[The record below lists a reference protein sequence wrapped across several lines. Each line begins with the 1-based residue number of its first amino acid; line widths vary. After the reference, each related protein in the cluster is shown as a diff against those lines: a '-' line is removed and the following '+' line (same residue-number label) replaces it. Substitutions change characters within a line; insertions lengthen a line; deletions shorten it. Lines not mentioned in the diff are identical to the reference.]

1 MSYEAMKRGMQLTA
15 TWLCLLATAATF
27 ARAQES
33 SAKWSRQLENAPTS
47 DTDSLDWIPL
57 AQPLDGSGA
66 GKDRSGNGRVLTYSQ
81 TFPPSARFGDLT
93 KPGLSPGSQFDFS
106 YPFPRYSNGQDG
118 QGQALPLRQG
128 PPPAL
133 KTNSGQ
139 EPTSQSFFKFEMPF
153 HSNEAGQAQSPPTLQ
168 TGYQI
173 QHTFGGGLQAPSSLF
188 SPPSL
193 FGQQQAQPFGSEF
206 HTLAQKPLNKPLRQ
220 QNYIQD
226 ILPPKSHAK
235 PTQPSLQSVTP
246 QVFPLDPEP
255 ESIFGLNKAA
265 PSSAPASSGGQ
276 QQQQQQQEVQLLYVP
291 YDTLYNQQRQ
301 QSGQSRPSSSS
312 SNFEV
317 NKFNVN
323 PGLPA
328 VNPYQ
333 INQFYTQDPNADS
346 DFFSSGTTAR
356 PSTTSTSQ
364 PHSIFQSFG
373 QSLSLSQQQPQPQP
387 QPQAQT
393 LFSTAKPKPKAHQP
407 PLAMFLLRSSSRPS
421 QSDVV
426 AALRSAHSISV
437 IDSPTK
443 QTPEIFVGPAG
454 MPIPDGYV
462 KFDLPYLSQLAQTRD
477 LSDVSFFVAP
487 LSYRTPNGFN
497 KILLPEPH
505 VGSIVVNRAKDSV
518 PVQTQPPPQRQQR
531 PYAAVSSTRN
541 PFETTT
547 QTQAQQ
553 AQAHQAQSQ
562 QAQQS
567 QKSGAPVRG
576 NKFSYYYVQDGI
588 QEVSSPKIPAKQER
602 HKKKRPQNVQVEHQ
616 QQQQPIYRPATKTQN
631 PFDTLNQIGGDDFFK
646 SLTNKPT
653 TTSST
658 STSTTSTTSSTTST
672 TAAPTQPLFTYST
685 RPQVEF
691 PGASGHLYPEYLQPV
706 QEQQPRLTTR
716 PPTATTVEEENRMKQ
731 YFRQQDAFRQR
742 PLTTIPPAF
751 EQVQYTPSAPDY
763 EVPTTQRI
771 KSKHRV
777 NIYTPAAVPVT
788 TSDVGY
794 QVEQEQ
800 AQEQAQAPLNH
811 RPSYNQVQ
819 NEILDNSN
827 VDYEPN
833 PYHVPSELPAL
844 TPDIPGLVNNL
855 QEKDKL
861 QPGTTITPQ
870 SEPENPETRP
880 TRRPLLRTRKPAVSK
895 VVTTSSVSYSE
906 SESSGKVP
914 HRIRRPYGNRGTA
927 AGTASTTGSGDQ
939 GEDSA
944 ATPTPTRRPTSA
956 RNPLIRN
963 PNRIRYR
970 PTTEERHTLKVKTRK
985 GSKNGQREDQ
995 DLDYQRDVLKQNY
1008 PVFKGTSSA
1017 PSRRPTSP
1025 TAIPSSYDFQATTEG
1040 PASESQQVYTVT
1052 PSNSID
1058 SASEQGSRFPNSLLE
1073 PMQIAQHYQEFSKD
1087 NYGPGYFPNQEDLTP
1102 TEGIVRNE
1110 VSPIYTT
1117 LATTTPS
1124 TTTTSTP
1131 ATTEAAPTTTT
1142 RRSPFVRRNYPRLRT
1157 TTTTEPPVT
1166 STTPS
1171 EERPSIRSRLPPRR
1185 VVKVRQRQRRPGHP
1199 ASSTAAP
1206 EEEVQEPATNQKPNL
1221 RKLSRY
1227 NQEPKEKETPITQR
1241 RRYKQPFQL
1250 EGQESQWSPSS
1261 DISSNSN
1268 NNANANTNANAN
1280 SFKPLNPKYKTEAH
1294 SFENEPE
1301 IVTVGPTE
1309 QPETYEFNV
1318 AADLGG
1324 SAAQRTT
1331 TLKAPNLKPEKSFA
1345 ELLEEVMGKVPE
1357 ELATESP
1364 NSSSTTTSIGRLN
1377 RRGKWKKSRVT
1388 SGSDNGEN
1396 FETAESQNLGPQLYN
1411 ALQAATS
1418 EKEEQ
1423 QPKTTTPLAPAAT
1436 EAETAEAIVTT
1447 TAASP
1452 TTPEEYEVTT
1462 ARALEEAT
1470 MASTLPMETLESATR
1485 RMDTAADVDVDGI
1498 ADADGDLETQPS
1510 LFSEVKKQLHDLF
1523 AIEESEDEAVNA
1535 ALAAVGKRR
1544 QEYTSIKRTTPATST
1559 DKTTLSPAD
1568 AEPTATTATTTATE
1582 EGASEGSKDNF
1593 HKDLMEHVVYATSTS
1608 TKVTSETEICYRGR
1622 CIRSEDLPANHKLH

>member
-1 MSYEAMKRGMQLTA
+1 MKQGMQLTA
-15 TWLCLLATAATF
+15 AWLCLLATASLAQN
-27 ARAQES
+27 QES
-33 SAKWSRQLENAPTS
+33 SAKWSRQLENVATS
-47 DTDSLDWIPL
+47 DTDTLDWVPL
-57 AQPLDGSGA
+57 AQPLDGS
-66 GKDRSGNGRVLTYSQ
+66 KDRTGNGRVLTYSQ

-93 KPGLSPGSQFDFS
+93 KTGSQFD
-106 YPFPRYSNGQDG
+106 YPFQFQRYPNGA
-118 QGQALPLRQG
+118 GQALPLRQA
-128 PPPAL
+128 PPPAPSTL
-133 KTNSGQ
+133 KASGVGQ

-153 HSNEAGQAQSPPTLQ
+153 HSNGEGQAQSPPTLQ

-173 QHTFGGGLQAPSSLF
+173 QHTFGAGTGGFPAPSSLF

-193 FGQQQAQPFGSEF
+193 FGQQQGQPFGPDF
-206 HTLAQKPLNKPLRQ
+206 HSLGSQKPLAQALNKPLHQ
-220 QNYIQD
+220 QNYVQD
-226 ILPPKSHAK
+226 VLPPKTLGK
-235 PTQPSLQSVTP
+235 PLPTQASLQSVTP
-246 QVFPLDPEP
+246 QVFPVDPDTDTL
-255 ESIFGLNKAA
+255 FGSNKAA
-265 PSSAPASSGGQ
+265 PSSAPSSTRDQ
-276 QQQQQQQEVQLLYVP
+276 DVQLLYVP

-301 QSGQSRPSSSS
+301 QSGSN

-333 INQFYTQDPNADS
+333 INQFYTQDPSGGS
-346 DFFSSGTTAR
+346 DYFSPGTTSR
-356 PSTTSTSQ
+356 PSTTTSQ
-364 PHSIFQSFG
+364 PQNIFQSFG
-373 QSLSLSQQQPQPQP
+373 QPQPQH
-387 QPQAQT
+387 QAQT
-393 LFSTAKPKPKAHQP
+393 QTQYTTAKPKPKAHQP

-426 AALRSAHSISV
+426 TALRNAHSISV

-462 KFDLPYLSQLAQTRD
+462 KFDLPYLSQLTSNRD

-505 VGSIVVNRAKDSV
+505 VGSIVVNRAKDIASSQQLSPAV
-518 PVQTQPPPQRQQR
+518 RPQR

-547 QTQAQQ
+547 QSQIQAQGQ
-553 AQAHQAQSQ
+553 V
-562 QAQQS
+562 
-567 QKSGAPVRG
+567 PERG

-602 HKKKRPQNVQVEHQ
+602 HKKKRPQNVQV
-616 QQQQPIYRPATKTQN
+616 QQQPIYRPSPTKAQSQN

-646 SLTNKPT
+646 TLGSKAT
-653 TTSST
+653 TSSTSST
-658 STSTTSTTSSTTST
+658 STSTTTSTTST
-672 TAAPTQPLFTYST
+672 TAAPQSLFTYST
-685 RPQVEF
+685 RPQIEF
-691 PGASGHLYPEYLQPV
+691 PGSSGQLYPQYVQEPV
-706 QEQQPRLTTR
+706 QEPLPRLTTR
-716 PPTATTVEEENRMKQ
+716 PTTASTEEEHRMKQ

-742 PLTTIPPAF
+742 PHTTNPPF
-751 EQVQYTPSAPDY
+751 EYTPSSVDY
-763 EVPTTQRI
+763 EPSLPTTTTTQRI
-771 KSKHRV
+771 KTKHRV
-777 NIYTPAAVPVT
+777 NLYTPAAVPVT

-794 QVEQEQ
+794 NNVDQ
-800 AQEQAQAPLNH
+800 QAPLNH

-827 VDYEPN
+827 VEYEPN

-861 QPGTTITPQ
+861 QPQIPTTPYA
-870 SEPENPETRP
+870 EPEPETRP
-880 TRRPLLRTRKPAVSK
+880 TRRPVLRTRKPAVTK
-895 VVTTSSVSYSE
+895 VTSSVSYSE
-906 SESSGKVP
+906 SESNGKLP
-914 HRIRRPYGNRGTA
+914 THRIRRPYSSRGT
-927 AGTASTTGSGDQ
+927 TAPDASSGNGD
-939 GEDSA
+939 GAEESA
-944 ATPTPTRRPTSA
+944 VTPTRRPTSA

-970 PTTEERHTLKVKTRK
+970 PTTEERQTLKTKPRK
-985 GSKNGQREDQ
+985 GSKNGKPHEDQ
-995 DLDYQRDVLKQNY
+995 DIDYQRDVLKQNY
-1008 PVFKGTSSA
+1008 PVFKA

-1025 TAIPSSYDFQATTEG
+1025 TAIPSSYDVQGTTEG

-1058 SASEQGSRFPNSLLE
+1058 GGSEQSGFPANLLE

-1087 NYGPGYFPNQEDLTP
+1087 NYGPGYFPNQEDLNP
-1102 TEGIVRNE
+1102 TEAIVRNE
-1110 VSPIYTT
+1110 VSPIFTT

-1124 TTTTSTP
+1124 TTTTTTTT
-1131 ATTEAAPTTTT
+1131 TTEAPVTTTTTT

-1157 TTTTEPPVT
+1157 TTTTEAPVT

-1171 EERPSIRSRLPPRR
+1171 EDRPSNRARLPPRR
-1185 VVKVRQRQRRPGHP
+1185 VVKVRQRQRRPTHP
-1199 ASSTAAP
+1199 ASSSTVAP
-1206 EEEVQEPATNQKPNL
+1206 EEESEPITQKPSL

-1227 NQEPKEKETPITQR
+1227 NNQEPKEKEATVSPITHR

-1261 DISSNSN
+1261 ETANSN
-1268 NNANANTNANAN
+1268 TNSN
-1280 SFKPLNPKYKTEAH
+1280 SFKPLSPKYKTETH
-1294 SFENEPE
+1294 NFESEPE
-1301 IVTVGPTE
+1301 IVTAGPTN
-1309 QPETYEFNV
+1309 QPETYEINV

-1324 SAAQRTT
+1324 STVQRTT
-1331 TLKAPNLKPEKSFA
+1331 IMAPNLKPEKSFA
-1345 ELLEEVMGKVPE
+1345 ELLEEVMGKAPE
-1357 ELATESP
+1357 ATTTEST
-1364 NSSSTTTSIGRLN
+1364 SSTVSRLS
-1377 RRGKWKKSRVT
+1377 RRGKWHKKNRL
-1388 SGSDNGEN
+1388 SGSSDNAEN

-1411 ALQAATS
+1411 AIQSAS
-1418 EKEEQ
+1418 EKEEL
-1423 QPKTTTPLAPAAT
+1423 PKTTTPLTPST
-1436 EAETAEAIVTT
+1436 EAQTETLVVTT
-1447 TAASP
+1447 TVASP

-1462 ARALEEAT
+1462 AHDVDEAT
-1470 MASTLPMETLESATR
+1470 ITSTLPVSEESATR
-1485 RMDTAADVDVDGI
+1485 RMDTAADVD
-1498 ADADGDLETQPS
+1498 DLEVQPS
-1510 LFSEVKKQLHDLF
+1510 IFSEVKKQLHDLF
-1523 AIEESEDEAVNA
+1523 AIEESEDEAVTA

-1544 QEYTSIKRTTPATST
+1544 QEYTSIRRTSPVTPLE
-1559 DKTTLSPAD
+1559 KTTVGPAD
-1568 AEPTATTATTTATE
+1568 EATTTEATVAE
-1582 EGASEGSKDNF
+1582 SKKDSF

>member
-27 ARAQES
+27 ARAQQES

-57 AQPLDGSGA
+57 AQPLDGSG

-81 TFPPSARFGDLT
+81 TFPPSARFGELN
-93 KPGLSPGSQFDFS
+93 KPGVAPGSQFDFS
-106 YPFPRYSNGQDG
+106 YPFPRYSNGQ
-118 QGQALPLRQG
+118 GQALPLPLRQG
-128 PPPAL
+128 PPPSL
-133 KTNSGQ
+133 KTSAGQ

-153 HSNEAGQAQSPPTLQ
+153 HSNEAGQGQGQAQAPPTLQ

-173 QHTFGGGLQAPSSLF
+173 QHTFGGGGLQAPSSLF

-193 FGQQQAQPFGSEF
+193 FGQQQAQPFGSDF
-206 HTLAQKPLNKPLRQ
+206 HSLPPKSLNKPLRQ

-265 PSSAPASSGGQ
+265 PSSAPATSGG
-276 QQQQQQQEVQLLYVP
+276 QQEVQLLYVP

-301 QSGQSRPSSSS
+301 QQSGSSRPGSGSA
-312 SNFEV
+312 NFEV
-317 NKFNVN
+317 NKFNLN
-323 PGLPA
+323 AGLPA

-333 INQFYTQDPNADS
+333 INQFYTQDPNAGS
-346 DFFSSGTTAR
+346 DFFSSGTTSR
-356 PSTTSTSQ
+356 PSTTTSQ

-373 QSLSLSQQQPQPQP
+373 PTQQQP

-393 LFSTAKPKPKAHQP
+393 QFSTAKPKPKAHQP

-518 PVQTQPPPQRQQR
+518 SVQTQPPPQRQPQRQPQR

-547 QTQAQQ
+547 Q
-553 AQAHQAQSQ
+553 AQAQAQSQ
-562 QAQQS
+562 SQA
-567 QKSGAPVRG
+567 GAPVRG

-588 QEVSSPKIPAKQER
+588 QEASSPKIPAKQER
-602 HKKKRPQNVQVEHQ
+602 HKKKRPQNVQVQHQ
-616 QQQQPIYRPATKTQN
+616 QQQQPQQPIYRPPSKTQN

-653 TTSST
+653 TSSST
-658 STSTTSTTSSTTST
+658 STSTTSTSTSTTTST

-706 QEQQPRLTTR
+706 PEQQQPRLTTR
-716 PPTATTVEEENRMKQ
+716 PPTATTVEEEHRMKQ

-763 EVPTTQRI
+763 EVPTTQRV
-771 KSKHRV
+771 KHKHRV
-777 NIYTPAAVPVT
+777 NVYTPAAVPVT

-800 AQEQAQAPLNH
+800 AQVLEQPQAPLNH
-811 RPSYNQVQ
+811 RPSYNQ
-819 NEILDNSN
+819 
-827 VDYEPN
+827 EP
-833 PYHVPSELPAL
+833 
-844 TPDIPGLVNNL
+844 
-855 QEKDKL
+855 
-861 QPGTTITPQ
+861 
-870 SEPENPETRP
+870 R
-880 TRRPLLRTRKPAVSK
+880 
-895 VVTTSSVSYSE
+895 
-906 SESSGKVP
+906 
-914 HRIRRPYGNRGTA
+914 
-927 AGTASTTGSGDQ
+927 
-939 GEDSA
+939 
-944 ATPTPTRRPTSA
+944 
-956 RNPLIRN
+956 
-963 PNRIRYR
+963 
-970 PTTEERHTLKVKTRK
+970 
-985 GSKNGQREDQ
+985 
-995 DLDYQRDVLKQNY
+995 
-1008 PVFKGTSSA
+1008 
-1017 PSRRPTSP
+1017 
-1025 TAIPSSYDFQATTEG
+1025 
-1040 PASESQQVYTVT
+1040 
-1052 PSNSID
+1052 
-1058 SASEQGSRFPNSLLE
+1058 
-1073 PMQIAQHYQEFSKD
+1073 
-1087 NYGPGYFPNQEDLTP
+1087 
-1102 TEGIVRNE
+1102 
-1110 VSPIYTT
+1110 
-1117 LATTTPS
+1117 
-1124 TTTTSTP
+1124 
-1131 ATTEAAPTTTT
+1131 
-1142 RRSPFVRRNYPRLRT
+1142 
-1157 TTTTEPPVT
+1157 
-1166 STTPS
+1166 
-1171 EERPSIRSRLPPRR
+1171 
-1185 VVKVRQRQRRPGHP
+1185 
-1199 ASSTAAP
+1199 
-1206 EEEVQEPATNQKPNL
+1206 
-1221 RKLSRY
+1221 
-1227 NQEPKEKETPITQR
+1227 EKEPTITQR

-1250 EGQESQWSPSS
+1250 EGQESQWSPAS
-1261 DISSNSN
+1261 DNANSNSN
-1268 NNANANTNANAN
+1268 TNTN
-1280 SFKPLNPKYKTEAH
+1280 SFKPLNPKYKTESH
-1294 SFENEPE
+1294 NFENEPE
-1301 IVTVGPTE
+1301 IVTVGPTG

-1324 SAAQRTT
+1324 SAVQRTT

-1364 NSSSTTTSIGRLN
+1364 NSSSSIGRLN
-1377 RRGKWKKSRVT
+1377 RRGKWKKSRVS
-1388 SGSDNGEN
+1388 SGADTGEN

-1411 ALQAATS
+1411 ALQAAS

-1423 QPKTTTPLAPAAT
+1423 QQQQEKTTTTTAAAAATT
-1436 EAETAEAIVTT
+1436 EAETTEAIVRTT
-1447 TAASP
+1447 SASP

-1462 ARALEEAT
+1462 ARVALEEAT
-1470 MASTLPMETLESATR
+1470 MASTLPMEPPESATR
-1485 RMDTAADVDVDGI
+1485 RMDTAADVDVEGDG
-1498 ADADGDLETQPS
+1498 DGEGDLETQPS
-1510 LFSEVKKQLHDLF
+1510 IFSEVKKQLHDLF
-1523 AIEESEDEAVNA
+1523 AIEESEDEAVNG

-1559 DKTTLSPAD
+1559 DKTTLTPAD
-1568 AEPTATTATTTATE
+1568 DELTATATATATTPTAT

>member
-27 ARAQES
+27 ARAQQES

-57 AQPLDGSGA
+57 AQPLDGSG

-81 TFPPSARFGDLT
+81 TFPPSARFGELN
-93 KPGLSPGSQFDFS
+93 KPGVAPGSQFDFS
-106 YPFPRYSNGQDG
+106 YPFPRYSNGQ
-118 QGQALPLRQG
+118 GQALPLPLRQG
-128 PPPAL
+128 PPPSL
-133 KTNSGQ
+133 KTSAGQ

-153 HSNEAGQAQSPPTLQ
+153 HSNEAGQGQGQAQAPPTLQ

-173 QHTFGGGLQAPSSLF
+173 QHTFGGGGLQAPSSLF

-193 FGQQQAQPFGSEF
+193 FGQQQAQPFGSDF
-206 HTLAQKPLNKPLRQ
+206 HSLPPKSLNKPLRQ

-265 PSSAPASSGGQ
+265 PSSAPATSGG
-276 QQQQQQQEVQLLYVP
+276 QQEVQLLYVP

-301 QSGQSRPSSSS
+301 QQSGSSRPGSGSA
-312 SNFEV
+312 NFEV
-317 NKFNVN
+317 NKFNLN
-323 PGLPA
+323 AGLPA

-333 INQFYTQDPNADS
+333 INQFYTQDPNAGS
-346 DFFSSGTTAR
+346 DFFSSGTTSR
-356 PSTTSTSQ
+356 PSTTTSQ

-373 QSLSLSQQQPQPQP
+373 PTQQQP

-393 LFSTAKPKPKAHQP
+393 QFSTAKPKPKAHQP

-518 PVQTQPPPQRQQR
+518 SVQTQPPPQRQPQRQPQR

-547 QTQAQQ
+547 Q
-553 AQAHQAQSQ
+553 AQAQAQSQ
-562 QAQQS
+562 SQA
-567 QKSGAPVRG
+567 GAPVRG

-588 QEVSSPKIPAKQER
+588 QEASSPKIPAKQER
-602 HKKKRPQNVQVEHQ
+602 HKKKRPQNVQVQHQ
-616 QQQQPIYRPATKTQN
+616 QQQQPQQPIYRPPSKTQN

-653 TTSST
+653 TSSST
-658 STSTTSTTSSTTST
+658 STSTTSTSTSTTTST

-706 QEQQPRLTTR
+706 PEQQQPRLTTR
-716 PPTATTVEEENRMKQ
+716 PPTATTVEEEHRMKQ

-763 EVPTTQRI
+763 EVPTTQRV
-771 KSKHRV
+771 KHKHRV
-777 NIYTPAAVPVT
+777 NVYTPAAVPVT

-800 AQEQAQAPLNH
+800 AQVLEQPQAPLNH
-811 RPSYNQVQ
+811 RPSYNQ
-819 NEILDNSN
+819 
-827 VDYEPN
+827 EP
-833 PYHVPSELPAL
+833 
-844 TPDIPGLVNNL
+844 
-855 QEKDKL
+855 
-861 QPGTTITPQ
+861 
-870 SEPENPETRP
+870 R
-880 TRRPLLRTRKPAVSK
+880 
-895 VVTTSSVSYSE
+895 
-906 SESSGKVP
+906 
-914 HRIRRPYGNRGTA
+914 
-927 AGTASTTGSGDQ
+927 
-939 GEDSA
+939 
-944 ATPTPTRRPTSA
+944 
-956 RNPLIRN
+956 
-963 PNRIRYR
+963 
-970 PTTEERHTLKVKTRK
+970 
-985 GSKNGQREDQ
+985 
-995 DLDYQRDVLKQNY
+995 
-1008 PVFKGTSSA
+1008 
-1017 PSRRPTSP
+1017 
-1025 TAIPSSYDFQATTEG
+1025 
-1040 PASESQQVYTVT
+1040 
-1052 PSNSID
+1052 
-1058 SASEQGSRFPNSLLE
+1058 
-1073 PMQIAQHYQEFSKD
+1073 
-1087 NYGPGYFPNQEDLTP
+1087 
-1102 TEGIVRNE
+1102 
-1110 VSPIYTT
+1110 
-1117 LATTTPS
+1117 
-1124 TTTTSTP
+1124 
-1131 ATTEAAPTTTT
+1131 
-1142 RRSPFVRRNYPRLRT
+1142 
-1157 TTTTEPPVT
+1157 
-1166 STTPS
+1166 
-1171 EERPSIRSRLPPRR
+1171 
-1185 VVKVRQRQRRPGHP
+1185 
-1199 ASSTAAP
+1199 
-1206 EEEVQEPATNQKPNL
+1206 
-1221 RKLSRY
+1221 
-1227 NQEPKEKETPITQR
+1227 EKEQPTITQR

-1250 EGQESQWSPSS
+1250 EGQESQWSPAS
-1261 DISSNSN
+1261 DNANSNSN
-1268 NNANANTNANAN
+1268 TNTN
-1280 SFKPLNPKYKTEAH
+1280 SFKPLNPKYKTESH
-1294 SFENEPE
+1294 NFENEPE
-1301 IVTVGPTE
+1301 IVTVGPTG

-1324 SAAQRTT
+1324 SAVQRTT

-1364 NSSSTTTSIGRLN
+1364 NSSSSIGRLN
-1377 RRGKWKKSRVT
+1377 RRGKWKKSRVS
-1388 SGSDNGEN
+1388 SGADTGEN

-1411 ALQAATS
+1411 ALQAAS

-1423 QPKTTTPLAPAAT
+1423 QQQQEKTTTTTAAAAATT
-1436 EAETAEAIVTT
+1436 EAETTEAIVRTT
-1447 TAASP
+1447 SASP

-1462 ARALEEAT
+1462 ARVALEEAT
-1470 MASTLPMETLESATR
+1470 MASTLPMEPPESATR
-1485 RMDTAADVDVDGI
+1485 RMDTAADVDVEGDG
-1498 ADADGDLETQPS
+1498 DGEGDLETQPS
-1510 LFSEVKKQLHDLF
+1510 IFSEVKKQLHDLF
-1523 AIEESEDEAVNA
+1523 AIEESEDEAVNG

-1559 DKTTLSPAD
+1559 DKTTLTPAD
-1568 AEPTATTATTTATE
+1568 DELTATATATATTPTAT

>member
-27 ARAQES
+27 ARAQQES

-57 AQPLDGSGA
+57 AQPLDGSG

-81 TFPPSARFGDLT
+81 TFPPSARFGELN
-93 KPGLSPGSQFDFS
+93 KPGVAPGSQFDFS
-106 YPFPRYSNGQDG
+106 YPFPRYSNGQ
-118 QGQALPLRQG
+118 GQALPLRQG
-128 PPPAL
+128 PPASL
-133 KTNSGQ
+133 KTSAGQ

-153 HSNEAGQAQSPPTLQ
+153 HSNEGGQGQAQAPPTLQ

-173 QHTFGGGLQAPSSLF
+173 QHTFGGGGLQAPSSLF

-193 FGQQQAQPFGSEF
+193 FGQQQEQPFGSDF
-206 HTLAQKPLNKPLRQ
+206 HSLPPKSLNKPLRQ

-265 PSSAPASSGGQ
+265 PSAAPAASGG
-276 QQQQQQQEVQLLYVP
+276 QQEVQLLYVP

-301 QSGQSRPSSSS
+301 QQSGSGSGSSRPGAGSA
-312 SNFEV
+312 NFEV
-317 NKFNVN
+317 NKFNLN
-323 PGLPA
+323 AGLPA

-333 INQFYTQDPNADS
+333 INQFYTQDPNAGS
-346 DFFSSGTTAR
+346 DFFSLGTTSR
-356 PSTTSTSQ
+356 PSTTTSQ

-373 QSLSLSQQQPQPQP
+373 PTQQQQQQQQQP

-393 LFSTAKPKPKAHQP
+393 QFSTAKPKPKAHQP

-518 PVQTQPPPQRQQR
+518 SVQTQPPPQRQQR

-547 QTQAQQ
+547 QA
-553 AQAHQAQSQ
+553 QAQSQ
-562 QAQQS
+562 SQA
-567 QKSGAPVRG
+567 GAPVRG

-616 QQQQPIYRPATKTQN
+616 QQQQPQQPQQPIYRPPSKTQN

-646 SLTNKPT
+646 SLTHKPT
-653 TTSST
+653 TSSST
-658 STSTTSTTSSTTST
+658 STSTTSTSTSTTTST

-706 QEQQPRLTTR
+706 PQQQQPRLTTR
-716 PPTATTVEEENRMKQ
+716 PPTATTVEEEHRMKQ

-742 PLTTIPPAF
+742 PLTTSPPAF

-763 EVPTTQRI
+763 EVPTTQRV
-771 KSKHRV
+771 KNKHRV

-800 AQEQAQAPLNH
+800 AQVLEQPQAPLNH

-861 QPGTTITPQ
+861 QPAGTTIPPQ
-870 SEPENPETRP
+870 SEPEQETRP
-880 TRRPLLRTRKPAVSK
+880 TRRPLLRTRKPAGSK

-939 GEDSA
+939 GEESA
-944 ATPTPTRRPTSA
+944 ATTPTRRPTSA

-970 PTTEERHTLKVKTRK
+970 PTTEERQSLKVKTRK

-1008 PVFKGTSSA
+1008 PVFKGSSSA

-1058 SASEQGSRFPNSLLE
+1058 GASEPAAGFPGSLLE

-1102 TEGIVRNE
+1102 TEAIVRNE

-1124 TTTTSTP
+1124 TTTTSTTT
-1131 ATTEAAPTTTT
+1131 TTEAAPTTTT

-1206 EEEVQEPATNQKPNL
+1206 EEELQEPATQKPNL

-1227 NQEPKEKETPITQR
+1227 NHQDPKEKEQPTITQR

-1250 EGQESQWSPSS
+1250 EGQESQWSPAS
-1261 DISSNSN
+1261 DIANSNSN
-1268 NNANANTNANAN
+1268 ANPNTN
-1280 SFKPLNPKYKTEAH
+1280 SFKPLNPKYKTESH
-1294 SFENEPE
+1294 NFENEPE
-1301 IVTVGPTE
+1301 IVTVGPTG

-1324 SAAQRTT
+1324 SAVQRTT

-1364 NSSSTTTSIGRLN
+1364 NSSSSSIGRLN
-1377 RRGKWKKSRVT
+1377 RRGKWKKSRVS
-1388 SGSDNGEN
+1388 SGADNGEN

-1411 ALQAATS
+1411 ALQAAS

-1423 QPKTTTPLAPAAT
+1423 QQQQQQEKTTTTAAAAAATT
-1436 EAETAEAIVTT
+1436 EAETTEAIVST

-1462 ARALEEAT
+1462 ARVALEEAT
-1470 MASTLPMETLESATR
+1470 MASTLLMETPESATR
-1485 RMDTAADVDVDGI
+1485 RMDTAADVDVEGDGEGEGE
-1498 ADADGDLETQPS
+1498 GDLETQPS
-1510 LFSEVKKQLHDLF
+1510 IFSEVKKQLHDLF
-1523 AIEESEDEAVNA
+1523 AIEESEDEALNG

-1559 DKTTLSPAD
+1559 DKTTLTPAVD
-1568 AEPTATTATTTATE
+1568 ELTATATTPTAT